1 MNSRE
6 RYLAV
11 YDDNERKKLDRVPT
25 HVQYIMEEFITHNKE
40 NILSQY
46 GGKLF
51 NNLYFDI
58 PLILGFDSIFAP
70 FPLSFKVKSIKVHS
84 GTGKI
89 IRIKEDGQSTRRK
102 TSYYEG
108 GYINNLEVLN
118 ELITNLKKIDNNDLI
133 KKAINFYDKISPYIF
148 PVLIVDGIFDRVWRS
163 MGLVSFSRNLKKNTK
178 LFQELI
184 KFYANLVQINIEGLI
199 NATGGKG
206 KIINILD
213 DVAYKGHPMIS
224 PERWEKD
231 FLPHYKE
238 LTSIISD
245 AGMIPQVH
253 TDGDVTE
260 LISSFKKAGFRGL
273 QGFEGGC
280 DPYYVNEH
288 HPDFV
293 IVGFGDVSYT
303 LPYGTQDQIESHVRE
318 LMNALKENRRFV
330 IGPSTVIFKEIP
342 IENVRTFVNA
352 AIKYGKYI
360 ENKE

>member
-1 MNSRE
+1 MNSCE

-25 HVQYIMEEFITHNKE
+25 HVQYIMEEFIIQNKE
-40 NILSQY
+40 NILSRY
-46 GGKLF
+46 SGKLF

-70 FPLSFKVKSIKVHS
+70 FPLSFKVKSIKVDD
-84 GTGKI
+84 GAGKKVR
-89 IRIKEDGQSTRRK
+89 IREDGQSIKRN

-108 GYINNLEVLN
+108 GYIKNLEVLN
-118 ELITNLKKIDNNDLI
+118 ELIANLKEVDKSEII
-133 KKAINFYDKISPYIF
+133 KKTINFYEKISPYIF
-148 PVLIVDGIFDRVWRS
+148 PILIVDGIFDKVWKS
-163 MGLVSFSRNLKKNTK
+163 MGIVAFSRNFKKNTK
-178 LFQELI
+178 LYRDLI
-184 KFYANLVQINIEGLI
+184 KFYANLAQINIEGLI
-199 NATGGKG
+199 NAAGGRG
-206 KIINILD
+206 KILTLLD

-231 FLPHYKE
+231 FLPFYKE
-238 LTSIISD
+238 ITSIISD
-245 AGMIPQVH
+245 ASMISQIH

-260 LISSFKKAGFRGL
+260 LISSFKKAGFQGL

-288 HPDFV
+288 HPDFI

-303 LPYGTQDQIESHVRE
+303 LPYGTQDQIESHVKE
-318 LMNALKENRRFV
+318 LMTALKENRRFV

-342 IENVRTFVNA
+342 LENVRTFVNA
-352 AIKYGKYI
+352 AIKYGKY
-360 ENKE
+360 NF

>member
-1 MNSRE
+1 MNSCE

-25 HVQYIMEEFITHNKE
+25 HVQYIREEFIKQNKE
-40 NILSQY
+40 KILNSHS
-46 GGKLF
+46 KRLF

-58 PLILGFDSIFAP
+58 PFALKFDSVFAS
-70 FPLSFKVKSIKVHS
+70 FPLSFKVKSVKVHD
-84 GTGKI
+84 GTERI
-89 IRIKEDGQSTRRK
+89 VRIKEDGQSTRRK

-108 GYINNLEVLN
+108 GYINNLDLLN
-118 ELITNLKKIDNNDLI
+118 ELIANLKEVDNSVII
-133 KKAINFYDKISPYIF
+133 KKTINFYEKISPYIF
-148 PVLIVDGIFDRVWRS
+148 PVLMVDGIFDKVWKS
-163 MGLVSFSRNLKKNTK
+163 MGIVAFSRNFKKNTK
-178 LFQELI
+178 LYRDLI
-184 KFYANLVQINIEGLI
+184 KFYANLAQINIEGLI
-199 NATGGKG
+199 NATGGRG
-206 KIINILD
+206 KILTLLD

-231 FLPHYKE
+231 FLPYYKE
-238 LTSIISD
+238 ITSIISD
-245 AGMIPQVH
+245 ASMKSQIH

-260 LISSFKKAGFRGL
+260 LISSFKKAGFQGL

-280 DPYYVNEH
+280 DPYFVNEH

-303 LPYGTQDQIESHVRE
+303 LPYGTQDQIESHVKE
-318 LMNALKENRRFV
+318 LMAALKENRRFI

-352 AIKYGKYI
+352 AIKYGKY
-360 ENKE
+360 NF

>member
-25 HVQYIMEEFITHNKE
+25 HVQYIMEEFIIQNKE
-40 NILSQY
+40 KILSRY
-46 GGKLF
+46 SGKLF

-70 FPLSFKVKSIKVHS
+70 FPLSFKVKSVKVDD
-84 GTGKI
+84 GTGKRVR
-89 IRIKEDGQSTRRK
+89 IRENGQTIKRK

-108 GYINNLEVLN
+108 GYIKNLEVLN
-118 ELITNLKKIDNNDLI
+118 ELITNLKKIDNNELI
-133 KKAINFYDKISPYIF
+133 KKSINFYDKISPYIF

-163 MGLVSFSRNLKKNTK
+163 MGIVSFSRNFKKNTK
-178 LFQELI
+178 LFRELI
-184 KFYANLVQINIEGLI
+184 KFYTNLVQINIEGLI

-206 KIINILD
+206 KIVNILD
-213 DVAYKGHPMIS
+213 DVAYKEHPMIS
-224 PERWEKD
+224 PQRWEKD
-231 FLPHYKE
+231 FLPHYKK

-245 AGMIPQVH
+245 AGMIPQIH

-260 LISSFKKAGFRGL
+260 LISSFKKAGFQGL

-280 DPYYVNEH
+280 NPYYINEH

-293 IVGFGDVSYT
+293 IVGFGDVSYA
-303 LPYGTQDQIESHVRE
+303 LPYGSSNEIELHVKE
-318 LMNALKENRRFV
+318 LFDALKENKHFI

-342 IENVRTFVNA
+342 LENVRTFVNA
-352 AIKYGKYI
+352 AIKYGKY
-360 ENKE
+360 KF